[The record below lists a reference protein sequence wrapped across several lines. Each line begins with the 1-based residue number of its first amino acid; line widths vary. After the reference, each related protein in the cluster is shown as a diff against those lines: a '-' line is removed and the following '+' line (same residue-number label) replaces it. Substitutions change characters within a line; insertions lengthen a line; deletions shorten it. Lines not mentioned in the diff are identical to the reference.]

1 MQLQQQINQWHE
13 NNEFQRI
20 VDAIEALPS
29 HEQTPALLSELGRA
43 YNNLYFQAQSDEGK
57 EYLLKALH
65 ILQSLEMELSDDP
78 KWHFRI
84 GYSYYYLD
92 QEAHALPHFKK
103 YLDYDPE
110 DKDTLELIERCQRIL
125 STPAAQ
131 GRDFEARA
139 QMAWAHFERE
149 EATLRQMVLQ
159 TQENQGNSD
168 DLMVT
173 VQQILAPV
181 FEDPACMIGFNGEK
195 FELILSP
202 SDFQPEL
209 FPILYFLQKAPAH
222 LQAQWNFVCG
232 QPRWPEDEA
241 LPLPNGTP
249 LRWPEVQVWAHP
261 VDEDAA
267 ADDEQAMPPRYWA
280 IHCWHEA
287 LAAFAREDADA
298 ATTLAQ
304 VLVTQAVGE
313 AVAMTALDDVQVL
326 AAPEN
331 APSMS
336 LADLQAYLLQACPE
350 LEKLD
355 LQILQQ
361 RYSSYEIAPERRAQA
376 EKVAGHERNDVIQGF
391 TPCSHF
397 VRAFLGGTDEIAAH
411 FQNMGATP
419 GFFFYPRAENAPSHA
434 QLQDEL
440 KTILGENKIT
450 FIGTATG
457 SHFNYVDCIY
467 WGDVQ
472 TFSVLSQKVGKNAI
486 SDSLNYLAFRVFRP
500 DAFPLMLYQSK
511 LQAASDAK
519 NEKNNFSDKNL

>member
-43 YNNLYFQAQSDEGK
+43 YNNLYFQSEGDAGK
-57 EYLLKALH
+57 EYLIKALR
-65 ILQSLEMELSDDP
+65 ILQPLEMELGENP

-92 QEAHALPHFKK
+92 QEANALAHFKK
-103 YLDYDPE
+103 YLDYDPQDE
-110 DKDTLELIERCQRIL
+110 DTLELVQRCQRIL
-125 STPAAQ
+125 STPPVQ
-131 GRDFEARA
+131 GKDFQSRA
-139 QMAWAHFERE
+139 QMAWGHFERE

-159 TQENQGNSD
+159 TQENQGDPD
-168 DLMVT
+168 DLMAK

-202 SDFQPEL
+202 SDFQPDL
-209 FPILYFLQKAPAH
+209 FPILCFLQKAPTH
-222 LQAQWNFVCG
+222 LLAQWNFVCG
-232 QPRWPEDEA
+232 QPRWPEDEVV
-241 LPLPNGTP
+241 PLPDGTP
-249 LRWPEVQVWAHP
+249 LRWPEVQIWVHP
-261 VDEDAA
+261 VDEEATATADAP
-267 ADDEQAMPPRYWA
+267 PPRYWA

-298 ATTLAQ
+298 AMTLAQ

-336 LADLQAYLLQACPE
+336 LADLQNYLLQACPE

-361 RYSSYEIAPERRAQA
+361 RYSSYEIAPERRAPS
-376 EKVAGHERNDVIQGF
+376 EKVAGHERNDVVEGF
-391 TPCSHF
+391 SSSSHF
-397 VRAFLGGTDEIAAH
+397 VKAFLTQADEIMAH

-419 GFFFYPRAENAPSHA
+419 GFFFYPRTENAPTQA
-434 QLQDEL
+434 QLQNEL
-440 KTILGENKIT
+440 KAILGENNIT

-457 SHFNYVDCIY
+457 SHFDYVDCIY
-467 WGDVQ
+467 WGDAQ
-472 TFSVLSQKVGKNAI
+472 TFSTLRQKI
-486 SDSLNYLAFRVFRP
+486 SESALNDTLHYLGFRVFRS
-500 DAFPLMLYQSK
+500 DALPLMVYQGKFHST
-511 LQAASDAK
+511 SDAK
-519 NEKNNFSDKNL
+519 KEKNHFSDKNL